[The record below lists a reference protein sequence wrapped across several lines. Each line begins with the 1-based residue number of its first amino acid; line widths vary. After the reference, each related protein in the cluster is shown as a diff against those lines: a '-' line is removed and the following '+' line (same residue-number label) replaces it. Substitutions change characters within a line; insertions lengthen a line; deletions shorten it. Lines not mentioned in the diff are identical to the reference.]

1 MNHNGNNIESRLW
14 AVADELNNIKEENP
28 DLKDGLTYL
37 TSGEVNM
44 SKLDITITDEVAA

>member
-14 AVADELNNIKEENP
+14 AVADEPDNIKEETP
-28 DLKDGLTYL
+28 DLKDVLTCL

-44 SKLDITITDEVAA
+44 SKLDIIITDEATA